1 MKHQTISTTE
11 LARNV
16 AMSIDQ
22 VRISGQALDITKG
35 SQVVA
40 ALVPPP
46 KPSLPVQ
53 ALAEVL
59 STLPLLDD
67 KANNFAEDIA
77 VIKTRAKLPDSP
89 WD

>member
-16 AMSIDQ
+16 AMSIDK
-22 VRISGQALDITKG
+22 VRISGQAMDITKG

-46 KPSLPVQ
+46 KPGLPIQ

-59 STLPLLDD
+59 STLPSLEDRADHL
-67 KANNFAEDIA
+67 AEDIA
-77 VIKTRAKLPDSP
+77 VIKTRAKLSDSP